1 MEDTTRLKLIL
12 LGLFLAA
19 LSLGYFVFVQKTN
32 DQKAAIQNRQ
42 VQQIEPSENVLTPIP
57 ASLAGSPATL
67 GQTTKG
73 GQGSVRIVD
82 ELPKTG
88 MPVGLIAIFSLSGAI
103 IGWSLQKFPK

>member
-12 LGLFLAA
+12 FGLFLAA
-19 LSLGYFVFVQKTN
+19 ASLGYFVFVQRTTE
-32 DQKAAIQNRQ
+32 QKITSQNRAVEQ
-42 VQQIEPSENVLTPIP
+42 MEPSENIATPTP
-57 ASLAGSPATL
+57 AVSGLPQTL

-88 MPVGLIAIFSLSGAI
+88 VPAGLIAVFSLSGAI

>member
-19 LSLGYFVFVQKTN
+19 AALGYFVFVQRTN
-32 DQKAAIQNRQ
+32 EKKMESQNQ
-42 VQQIEPSENVLTPIP
+42 PVVQIEPSENNLTPTP
-57 ASLAGSPATL
+57 AISGLPSTL

-73 GQGSVRIVD
+73 GQASVRVAD

-88 MPVGLIAIFSLSGAI
+88 IPTALIAIFSLSGAI
-103 IGWSLQKFPK
+103 IGWSLQRFPN

>member
-19 LSLGYFVFVQKTN
+19 ASLGYFVFVQKTN
-32 DQKAAIQNRQ
+32 EQKLASQLRE
-42 VQQIEPSENVLTPIP
+42 VQQIEPSENITPTP
-57 ASLAGSPATL
+57 TPSGSPSTL

-73 GQGSVRIVD
+73 GQQSARVVD

-88 MPVGLIAIFSLSGAI
+88 VPTGLIAIFSLSGAI
-103 IGWSLQKFPK
+103 IGWSLKKFPK

>member
-19 LSLGYFVFVQKTN
+19 ASLGYFVFIQKTN
-32 DQKAAIQNRQ
+32 EQKIISQNST
-42 VQQIEPSENVLTPIP
+42 VQQIVPSENITPTP
-57 ASLAGSPATL
+57 AVSGLPSTL

-73 GQGSVRIVD
+73 GQASARVVD

-88 MPVGLIAIFSLSGAI
+88 IPTGLIAVFSLSGAI
-103 IGWSLQKFPK
+103 IGWSLKKFPK

>member
-19 LSLGYFVFVQKTN
+19 ASLGYFVFIQRSNEQKLEVQNKP
-32 DQKAAIQNRQ
+32 
-42 VQQIEPSENVLTPIP
+42 VVQIEPSENNLTPTP
-57 ASLAGSPATL
+57 SSGNGSPSTL

-73 GQGSVRIVD
+73 GQASARVVD

-88 MPVGLIAIFSLSGAI
+88 IPTGLIAVFSLSGAI
-103 IGWSLQKFPK
+103 IGWSLKKFPK

>member
-19 LSLGYFVFVQKTN
+19 LSLGYFVFVQKAN
-32 DQKAAIQNRQ
+32 EQKKTSQ
-42 VQQIEPSENVLTPIP
+42 VTQIQQIEPSENVPTPTI
-57 ASLAGSPATL
+57 ALSAGSTGTL

-88 MPVGLIAIFSLSGAI
+88 VPAGLIAIFSLSGAI

>member
-19 LSLGYFVFVQKTN
+19 ASLGYFVFVQKTN
-32 DQKAAIQNRQ
+32 EQKIASQNRT
-42 VQQIEPSENVLTPIP
+42 VEQIEPSENVPTPTP
-57 ASLAGSPATL
+57 ALVGLPSTL

-88 MPVGLIAIFSLSGAI
+88 IPTGLIAVFSLSGAI
-103 IGWSLQKFPK
+103 IGWSLRRFPK

>member
-19 LSLGYFVFVQKTN
+19 AALGYFVFVQRTN
-32 DQKAAIQNRQ
+32 EKKIESQNQ
-42 VQQIEPSENVLTPIP
+42 PIVQIEPSENFPTPTLSI
-57 ASLAGSPATL
+57 GSPSTL

-73 GQGSVRIVD
+73 GQPSARVVD

-88 MPVGLIAIFSLSGAI
+88 IPIALIAVFSLSGAI
-103 IGWSLQKFPK
+103 IGWSLRRFPK